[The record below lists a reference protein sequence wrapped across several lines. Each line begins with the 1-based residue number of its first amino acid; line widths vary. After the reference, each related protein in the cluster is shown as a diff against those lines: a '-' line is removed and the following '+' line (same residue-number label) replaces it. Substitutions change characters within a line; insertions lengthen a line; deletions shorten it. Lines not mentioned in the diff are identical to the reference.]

1 MWFVRWMFLVLPG
14 GVAGNV
20 ALPLVEMCGLGVLD
34 QT

>member
-1 MWFVRWMFLVLPG
+1 MFLVLPG